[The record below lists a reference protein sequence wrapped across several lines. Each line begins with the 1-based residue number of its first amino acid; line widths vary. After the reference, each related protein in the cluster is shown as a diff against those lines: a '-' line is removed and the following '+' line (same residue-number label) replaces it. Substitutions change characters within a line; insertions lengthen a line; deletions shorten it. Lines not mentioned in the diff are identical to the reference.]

1 MFTLQVKTNRPW
13 SLNHVVLSETSWTNV
28 GKKSYANLKDA
39 EVELSYLQQQFL
51 DIEGLKNLEVN
62 YRILNQKQ
70 EVLFEKK
77 TNF

>member
-28 GKKSYANLKDA
+28 GKKSYTNLKDA